1 MSAPLLRLDF
11 AGPARRGGAVGAV
24 LVALGVLGLGAALLH
39 QVALR
44 NERAGLEL
52 HLAALDRASGR
63 ATQER
68 DAANAQAAQ
77 KTVTELAT
85 PWSQLL
91 GELERAGADT
101 RDKVAVLTVEPDH
114 VKHRVKVEAEA
125 RTLAVALAYVE
136 RLRKSPVLRYPML
149 SSHEV
154 KSDDSEHPVHFE
166 LSAEWSDRT

>member
-1 MSAPLLRLDF
+1 VLGALLI
-11 AGPARRGGAVGAV
+11 AA
-24 LVALGVLGLGAALLH
+24 GVLGLGAVLLH
-39 QVALR
+39 QVALS

-63 ATQER
+63 STLAR

-91 GELERAGADT
+91 VELEQAGADT

-114 VKHRVKVEAEA
+114 VKHRVKVAAEA
-125 RTLAVALAYVE
+125 RTLSLALAYVE
-136 RLRKSPVLRYPML
+136 RLRKSQVLRYPML
-149 SSHEV
+149 DSHEV
-154 KSDDSEHPVHFE
+154 KSDDNEHPVHFE